1 MAGTDRNILEIV
13 LHYWKI
19 FWNHKWLIIGITG
32 IATLAILV
40 FAVVSIV
47 LPPEKSPLPN
57 TYTAEAILFVSPNE
71 QSGISDSI
79 LLALGMGGQQSSQG
93 VGFSNGDLILEI
105 LRSRTILD
113 KINEEF
119 NIAERYGISKAK
131 KTASRGI
138 LLQKFGFDYTRNT
151 GSLRLSFSD
160 TNPTLARDIVNRT
173 VELLNEWF
181 IQNRGIAKQK
191 TKQIL
196 EQKLAEVSA
205 DIQSLQNRLKELQ
218 QRYGVLNAEELS
230 ASQVASL
237 ANLRSQLIMKE
248 IEIKNYSSY
257 SKINDPRLEQ
267 LNEELQNLRDLISR
281 SQMTLPGGTQDPGK
295 PRSIADV
302 AQEFS
307 QLANELDI
315 QQRIYNTLS
324 PQYEAAKLSPETEPI
339 FEVFEMA
346 ETPDVKTG
354 PRRTSLVVKVFLGSF
369 ASSIAL
375 VLLLNL
381 FGEWKKDYKIRME
394 KQQTI

>member
-138 LLQKFGFDYTRNT
+138 LLQKFSFDYTRNT